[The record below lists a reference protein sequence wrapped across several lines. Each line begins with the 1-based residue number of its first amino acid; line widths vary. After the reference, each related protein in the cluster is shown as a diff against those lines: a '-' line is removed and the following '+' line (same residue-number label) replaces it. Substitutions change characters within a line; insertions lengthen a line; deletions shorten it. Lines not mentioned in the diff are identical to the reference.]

1 MTEHRQLSERDSR
14 KGHNMTRQDE
24 AIKLLKDIRHISH
37 IIEVAEEE
45 ISRLYTALT
54 STTIK
59 AKEVDVQTSI
69 NLDPLGD
76 KMAKIIEYQEK
87 IKEYYT
93 DLMTKKGIALDV
105 LKQMGTE
112 EQEILLL
119 RYFKGLTVEGTA
131 EELDMSYYGAWK
143 KLNRV
148 EEQFCEI
155 YAKNN
160 PS

>member
-1 MTEHRQLSERDSR
+1 MA
-14 KGHNMTRQDE
+14 KQDE

-59 AKEVDVQTSI
+59 PKEVDVQTSI

-76 KMAKIIEYQEK
+76 KMAKIIEYQENLK
-87 IKEYYT
+87 RYHFE
-93 DLMTKKGIALDV
+93 LLTKKGIALDI
-105 LKQMGTE
+105 LKTMDAE

-119 RYFKGLTVEGTA
+119 RYFKGLTVEATA
-131 EELDMSYYGAWK
+131 EELNMSYFGAWK

-148 EEQFCEI
+148 EEQFCEL
-155 YAKNN
+155 YAKNIPELIEVDN
-160 PS
+160 NLMV

>member
-1 MTEHRQLSERDSR
+1 MA
-14 KGHNMTRQDE
+14 KQDE

-59 AKEVDVQTSI
+59 PKEVDVQTSI

-76 KMAKIIEYQEK
+76 KMAKIIEYQENLK
-87 IKEYYT
+87 RYHFE
-93 DLMTKKGIALDV
+93 LLTKKGIALDI
-105 LKQMGTE
+105 LKTMDAE

-119 RYFKGLTVEGTA
+119 RYFKGLTVEATA
-131 EELDMSYYGAWK
+131 EELNMSYFGTWK
-143 KLNRV
+143 KLYRV
-148 EEQFCEI
+148 EEHFCEK
-155 YAKNN
+155 YAELIEVDNN
-160 PS
+160 PMV